1 LHGAD
6 ESKEILMRVTRESL
20 IRIAKE
26 TAQERAFNDRG
37 IIAAYLTGALV
48 ADGDPLLG
56 GTADI
61 DIIFVHAE
69 EPNQKREFVKLTPD
83 FHLDISN
90 RSKAEFKRPREL
102 RLDPWLGW
110 EMYDPMLL
118 FERERFFEFVQ
129 AGLRAGFE
137 FNAPAPALQ
146 RSRILLSHARGLW
159 RELMETSDTVTPKDL
174 VQYMK
179 SLYYAINAVAELSG
193 PPLQERRLMLEF
205 PSRAET
211 AKRSGMNAGL
221 IGLLG
226 ASDLEPSVINE
237 WLPEW
242 KLAFEAAMGYSEV
255 DARIHPARVNYYEK
269 AIKALLAG
277 ESPRAA
283 LWPLL
288 QTWTLAVDVLSG
300 HPLDA
305 WRSACQLLR
314 LTAPGFEEH
323 VNGLD
328 QYLDEVEVLLDEL
341 AAEHGLETSTS
352 I

>member
-1 LHGAD
+1 
-6 ESKEILMRVTRESL
+6 MRVTRESL

-26 TAQERAFNDRG
+26 TAQERAFNDRD

-48 ADGDPLLG
+48 SDADPMLG

-69 EPNQKREFVKLTPD
+69 EPKHRREFVKLTPD
-83 FHLDISN
+83 FHLDISH
-90 RSKAEFKRPREL
+90 RAKAEFKRPREL

-118 FERERFFEFVQ
+118 YEREKFFEFIQ

-146 RSRILLSHARGLW
+146 RSRLLLSHARGIW
-159 RELMETSDTVTPKDL
+159 RDLLEVTETVTPKD
-174 VQYMK
+174 VAHYMK
-179 SLYYAINAVAELSG
+179 SLYHAVNSVAELSG

-205 PSRAET
+205 PPRAET
-211 AKRSGMNAGL
+211 AQRPGMSAGL
-221 IGLLG
+221 VGLLG
-226 ASDLEPSVINE
+226 ATDLDPARISE
-237 WLPEW
+237 WVPDW
-242 KLAFEAAMGYSEV
+242 KLAFEAAAENSRV
-255 DARIHPARVNYYEK
+255 DPRIHPARLNYYEK
-269 AIKALLAG
+269 AIRAMLAG
-277 ESPRAA
+277 ENPHAA

-288 QTWTLAVDVLSG
+288 QTWSLAVDVLPDHMG
-300 HPLDA
+300 A
-305 WRSACQLLR
+305 WNSACEQLGFTMPR
-314 LTAPGFEEH
+314 FEEH

-328 QYLDEVEVLLDEL
+328 QYLDEVEILLDEL
-341 AAEHGLETSTS
+341 ATQHGLETSTS

>member
-1 LHGAD
+1 
-6 ESKEILMRVTRESL
+6 MRVTRESL

-48 ADGDPLLG
+48 GDSDPILG

-61 DIIFVHAE
+61 DIIFVHAD
-69 EPNQKREFVKLTPD
+69 EPKQAREFVKLTPD
-83 FHLDISN
+83 FHLDIGH

-118 FERERFFEFVQ
+118 YERERFFEFVQ

-146 RSRILLSHARGLW
+146 RSRILLAHGRGIW
-159 RELMETSDTVTPKDL
+159 RDLLEIESTVTPRDVAK
-174 VQYMK
+174 YMK
-179 SLYYAINAVAELSG
+179 SLYHAVNAVAELSG
-193 PPLQERRLMLEF
+193 PPLQERRLLLEF
-205 PSRAET
+205 PPRAET
-211 AKRSGMNAGL
+211 AKRPGMSAAL
-221 IGLLG
+221 TGLLG
-226 ASDLEPSVINE
+226 ASNLDPAVMGE
-237 WLPEW
+237 WVPDW
-242 KLAFEAAMGYSEV
+242 KLAFEAAMEKSGV
-255 DARIHPARVNYYEK
+255 DLRIHPARVNYYEK
-269 AIKALLAG
+269 AIKAMLDS
-277 ESPRAA
+277 ETPHAA

-288 QTWTLAVDVLSG
+288 QTWTLAVDVLPEHAVDS
-300 HPLDA
+300 
-305 WRSACQLLR
+305 WRSASEQLK
-314 LTAPGFEEH
+314 LTTPGFEEH

-328 QYLDEVEVLLDEL
+328 QYLDEVEILLDEL
-341 AAEHGLETSTS
+341 ATEHGLETSTS

>member
-1 LHGAD
+1 
-6 ESKEILMRVTRESL
+6 MRVTRESL

-37 IIAAYLTGALV
+37 VIAAYLTGALV
-48 ADGDPLLG
+48 SSETDPMLG

-69 EPNQKREFVKLTPD
+69 EPKQRREFVALTPD
-83 FHLDISN
+83 FHLDISH
-90 RSKAEFKRPREL
+90 RAKAEFKRPREL

-118 FERERFFEFVQ
+118 YEREKFFEFIQ

-146 RSRILLSHARGLW
+146 RSRLLLAKARSIW
-159 RELMETSDTVTPKDL
+159 RELLGAGDTITPREVEK
-174 VQYMK
+174 YMNA
-179 SLYYAINAVAELSG
+179 LYHAVNAVAELSG

-205 PSRAET
+205 APRAET
-211 AKRSGMNAGL
+211 AQRPGMNERLVA
-221 IGLLG
+221 LLG
-226 ASDLEPSVINE
+226 GSDLDSSVISA
-237 WLPEW
+237 WLPSW
-242 KLAFEAAMGYSEV
+242 KLAFEDAMENSRV
-255 DARIHPARVNYYEK
+255 DSPVHPARLNYYEK
-269 AIKALLAG
+269 AMRAMLEG
-277 ESPRAA
+277 GTPQAA

-288 QTWTLAVDVLSG
+288 QTWTLAAGVAPDQA
-300 HPLDA
+300 DA
-305 WRSACQLLR
+305 WSSVCSQLGFTSDR
-314 LTAPGFEEH
+314 FEEH

-328 QYLDEVEVLLDEL
+328 QYLDEVEILLDEL
-341 AAEHGLETSTS
+341 SAQHGLETSTS

>member
-1 LHGAD
+1 
-6 ESKEILMRVTRESL
+6 MRVTRESL

-48 ADGDPLLG
+48 SDSDPMLG

-61 DIIFVHAE
+61 DIIFVHAD
-69 EPNQKREFVKLTPD
+69 EPKSRREFVKLTPD
-83 FHLDISN
+83 FHLDISH
-90 RSKAEFKRPREL
+90 RAKAEFKRPREL

-118 FERERFFEFVQ
+118 YERERFFEFVQ

-146 RSRILLSHARGLW
+146 RSRILLSQGRGIW
-159 RELMETSDTVTPKDL
+159 RDLLEVADPVTPTDVAK
-174 VQYMK
+174 YMK
-179 SLYYAINAVAELSG
+179 SIYHAVNAVAELSG

-205 PSRAET
+205 PPRAET
-211 AKRSGMNAGL
+211 AKRPGMNATVT
-221 IGLLG
+221 GLLG
-226 ASDLEPSVINE
+226 ASHLDPACIND
-237 WLPEW
+237 WIPEW
-242 KLAFEAAMGYSEV
+242 RLAFEAAMENSRV
-255 DARIHPARVNYYEK
+255 DPRIHPARLNYYEK
-269 AIKALLAG
+269 AVKAMLAG
-277 ESPRAA
+277 ETPRAA

-288 QTWTLAVDVLSG
+288 YTWTLAVDVLPD
-300 HPLDA
+300 HALEA
-305 WRSACQLLR
+305 WRTACQQLK
-314 LTAPGFEEH
+314 LTMPAFEEH

-328 QYLDEVEVLLDEL
+328 QFLDEVEILLDEL
-341 AAEHGLETSTS
+341 ATEHGLETSTS

>member
-1 LHGAD
+1 
-6 ESKEILMRVTRESL
+6 MRVTRESL

-37 IIAAYLTGALV
+37 IIAAYLTGSLV
-48 ADGDPLLG
+48 SSELDPMLG

-61 DIIFVHAE
+61 DIIFVHAD
-69 EPNQKREFVKLTPD
+69 EPKNRREFVKLTPD
-83 FHLDISN
+83 FHLDVSH
-90 RSKAEFKRPREL
+90 RAKAEFKRPREL

-118 FERERFFEFVQ
+118 FEREKFFEFVQ

-146 RSRILLSHARGLW
+146 RSRLLLSQGRAIW
-159 RELMETSDTVTPKDL
+159 RDLLAVTDQVTPKDL
-174 VQYMK
+174 TEYMK
-179 SLYYAINAVAELSG
+179 SLYHAVNAVAELSG
-193 PPLQERRLMLEF
+193 PPLQERRLMLDF
-205 PSRAET
+205 PERAET
-211 AKRSGMNAGL
+211 AKRPGMNAGL
-221 IGLLG
+221 VGLLG
-226 ASDLEPSVINE
+226 ASNLDPSTMNE
-237 WLPEW
+237 WVPQW
-242 KLAFEAAMGYSEV
+242 KLAFEAAMENSRV
-255 DARIHPARVNYYEK
+255 DLRIHPARVNYYEK
-269 AIKALLAG
+269 AIRAMLVS
-277 ESPRAA
+277 ENPRAA

-288 QTWTLAVDVLSG
+288 QTWTLAVDVLSD
-300 HPLDA
+300 DA
-305 WRSACQLLR
+305 VSVWRSACDQLS
-314 LTAPGFEEH
+314 LTAPGIEDH